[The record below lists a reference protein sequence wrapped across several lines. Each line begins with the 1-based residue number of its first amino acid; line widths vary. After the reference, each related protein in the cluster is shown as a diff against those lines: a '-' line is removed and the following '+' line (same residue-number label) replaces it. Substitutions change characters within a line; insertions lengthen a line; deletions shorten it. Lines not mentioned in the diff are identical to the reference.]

1 MPSSGQLRDP
11 VRHLKPFKDS
21 PLGRIPAD
29 WSQAPLGQLAFIYSG
44 GTPSRTVPAYWHGDI
59 PWVTPRELTGLKTK
73 YLNNTLEK
81 VTKAGLASC
90 AATLVP
96 TNSLLVTTRATIGS
110 VALAAM
116 SIATNQ
122 GFRSLVFRAQ
132 ADPHFFYHL
141 TSRLVREFRRRA
153 SGTTFLEISG
163 REFAAVEAPL
173 PPLPEQRRI
182 AEILDTLDEVI
193 RHTEQLI
200 AKLQQMKQGLLHDL
214 LTRGIDDNGE
224 LRDPVRHPEQFKDS
238 PLGKIPR
245 DWRVE
250 SLGDA
255 TMWLSGGT
263 PSRSIS
269 GFWGGTIPWVR
280 PKDMKVFRLGRARKN
295 VTTAGVAAGSRMT
308 PEGSVLVV
316 VRGMILAHSFPVCL
330 TTSPVA
336 FNQDVKAVIPARDV
350 EATYLAH
357 WFVGKAQDLLGLVT
371 EATHGTKRIDLD
383 DLQDVAFAVPP
394 TFEQRLIAGV
404 LDCHQERVSAEIA
417 NLDTLRALKHGLMD
431 DLLTGRVRV
440 NVPQEAA

>member
-1 MPSSGQLRDP
+1 MLRLGSTGSWRNWAMPSSGQLRDP
-11 VRHLKPFKDS
+11 VRHPKPFKDS

-73 YLNNTLEK
+73 YLSNTLEK

-173 PPLPEQRRI
+173 PP
-182 AEILDTLDEVI
+182 
-193 RHTEQLI
+193 
-200 AKLQQMKQGLLHDL
+200 
-214 LTRGIDDNGE
+214 
-224 LRDPVRHPEQFKDS
+224 S
-238 PLGKIPR
+238 PNSAASPR
-245 DWRVE
+245 F
-250 SLGDA
+250 S
-255 TMWLSGGT
+255 T
-263 PSRSIS
+263 PSTR
-269 GFWGGTIPWVR
+269 
-280 PKDMKVFRLGRARKN
+280 
-295 VTTAGVAAGSRMT
+295 
-308 PEGSVLVV
+308 
-316 VRGMILAHSFPVCL
+316 
-330 TTSPVA
+330 
-336 FNQDVKAVIPARDV
+336 
-350 EATYLAH
+350 
-357 WFVGKAQDLLGLVT
+357 
-371 EATHGTKRIDLD
+371 
-383 DLQDVAFAVPP
+383 
-394 TFEQRLIAGV
+394 
-404 LDCHQERVSAEIA
+404 
-417 NLDTLRALKHGLMD
+417 
-431 DLLTGRVRV
+431 
-440 NVPQEAA
+440 